1 MNQSFHLRPSSDLN
15 HVRGIDLSMKLG
27 PPPGR
32 EGRREPLPPGRPIS
46 RLRKESSPSPV
57 CGRKAALLPPAEG
70 KQPFSRLR
78 EKVARSAA
86 GLGRASRAA
95 LAAVPDSEP
104 QLKRPCRS
112 PPAPSSAVR
121 APSVASMQGARSISH
136 TWPRPEPHTCARQY
150 AKPARS

>member
-78 EKVARSAA
+78 EKVARSA
-86 GLGRASRAA
+86 GRGGRAQRAA
-95 LAAVPDSEP
+95 LAVGPGPHAKVKTSLRRHPAPTSH
-104 QLKRPCRS
+104 LHTRS
-112 PPAPSSAVR
+112 PATQTWAASSNPDRKNR
-121 APSVASMQGARSISH
+121 A
-136 TWPRPEPHTCARQY
+136 
-150 AKPARS
+150 

>member
-78 EKVARSAA
+78 EKEARRELR
-86 GLGRASRAA
+86 GERAKRAA
-95 LAAVPDSEP
+95 FAVVAGP
-104 QLKRPCRS
+104 QAKVKSPIRS
-112 PPAPSSAVR
+112 VR
-121 APSVASMQGARSISH
+121 APSSPLRAPPPATI
-136 TWPRPEPHTCARQY
+136 RQPGSTSTGY
-150 AKPARS
+150 TSLEFETEKWRD

>member
-78 EKVARSAA
+78 EKVARSAPRRD
-86 GLGRASRAA
+86 RARRAA
-95 LAAVPDSEP
+95 LPVTPGQHRTATHTRRYA
-104 QLKRPCRS
+104 RPPS
-112 PPAPSSAVR
+112 PHLRPTHPPSTSTAGPR
-121 APSVASMQGARSISH
+121 SH
-136 TWPRPEPHTCARQY
+136 TWP
-150 AKPARS
+150 S